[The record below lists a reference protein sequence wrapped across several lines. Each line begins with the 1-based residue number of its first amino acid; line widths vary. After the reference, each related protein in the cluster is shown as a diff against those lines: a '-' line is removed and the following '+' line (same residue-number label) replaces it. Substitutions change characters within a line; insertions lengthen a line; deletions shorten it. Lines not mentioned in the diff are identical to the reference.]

1 MSRHHAAHS
10 GDVNHIINDI
20 EHMKQTEAEEIYG
33 ISFEED
39 GKIFDTMYNRTFS
52 SLREWAELTYAE
64 DELEYEE
71 DINHHKEGYSGLT

>member
-10 GDVNHIINDI
+10 GDVNHILNDI
-20 EHMKQTEAEEIYG
+20 DEMDRSEAETIYG
-33 ISFEED
+33 IIFQEK
-39 GKIFDTMYNRTFS
+39 GKVFDTMYNREFS